1 MVNHCEACDSYKTC
15 DKRPSALLPA
25 VYVKQVHS
33 IFLTAGL
40 KPESEM
46 RSLELPRPCWCYL
59 PTSDPSKVF
68 QEKKKNQ
75 TKKRF
80 QISLHLRLNQSREL
94 QFPPTVRTIIKK
106 KKTTKKQFGK
116 CFKKIILHQNSLTLK
131 LACAQGWE
139 DQLPLGQAHL
149 KVTSGIVLL
158 KTATVLSRQS
168 KQQVAD
174 VVTFRSVISNHIP
187 GYPRSYGAQSS
198 VHSVKNKLKSTLTC
212 QMRFKFH
219 QPKKKN

>member
-68 QEKKKNQ
+68 QEKKKQ
-75 TKKRF
+75 TKKCF

-94 QFPPTVRTIIKK
+94 QFPPTVRTKIKK
-106 KKTTKKQFGK
+106 KNNKKAIWKVFQENNFAPEQPYAKARMRTGLGGSASSWPGP
-116 CFKKIILHQNSLTLK
+116 FKGHFWNCSV
-131 LACAQGWE
+131 E
-139 DQLPLGQAHL
+139 D
-149 KVTSGIVLL
+149 SN
-158 KTATVLSRQS
+158 
-168 KQQVAD
+168 
-174 VVTFRSVISNHIP
+174 SVIKTEQAA
-187 GYPRSYGAQSS
+187 GG
-198 VHSVKNKLKSTLTC
+198 
-212 QMRFKFH
+212 
-219 QPKKKN
+219 